1 MDYVGLV
8 NMCASYFQEVMYGVI
23 YLHMLS
29 LVMMNEV
36 MSYIYSNFVI
46 TIWLYGFFQSDAKVY
61 KNDLYLE

>member
-1 MDYVGLV
+1 MFANCL
-8 NMCASYFQEVMYGVI
+8 QEVMYGVI

-46 TIWLYGFFQSDAKVY
+46 TIWPYGFFQSDAKVY

>member
-1 MDYVGLV
+1 MFANCL
-8 NMCASYFQEVMYGVI
+8 QEVMYGVI